1 VDPAKKT
8 LEVMKLVEGRRVV
21 WQAFEDETLIRS
33 EPFEIVELEMVRWFW
48 GVGLEA
54 PVEPASEPDAP

>member
-1 VDPAKKT
+1 
-8 LEVMKLVEGRRVV
+8 MKLVEGRRVV